1 MKAPTLHNQ
10 IDALPAQAGV
20 YLFRS
25 ADGETLYVGKA
36 KSLRARVRS
45 YFRREVGG
53 VKTEELMRRVG
64 SIETIVVGTEA
75 EALILEANLI
85 KEYRPR
91 FNVQLRDDKR
101 YPYIKVTVQE
111 CFPRAWVTRRVLNDG
126 ARYFGPYPSV
136 GNMRRA
142 LDVVKRL
149 YSVRSCRYDLPDEA
163 PSRPCLDHYIGC
175 CQAPCVGLQTQDA
188 YRGMI
193 EEILRVLEGDVED
206 VRREVEGR
214 MREAS
219 AQLDFERAARL
230 RDVIAGLEGLAYEQ
244 RVQRVGGGDHDVIGL
259 ARDGAT
265 AAAVA
270 LKVRRGRLLGRD
282 TMRFHDLGGESDAT
296 LLASFAA
303 RYYLGRG
310 EQAVQELAHEIL
322 LPSDFEDRA
331 LLGDVLSGKAGRRVR
346 THVPLRGEKR
356 RLVELANQN
365 ARHALED
372 RVAALSDAER
382 ADEALYELRDR
393 LDLKVVPRLIVCFD
407 VSHFQG
413 AATVASAVVFENAE
427 PRRAQ
432 YRHMRIRGEWGNDDF
447 RSMSEAIGRWFGR
460 RLEKGGPLPD
470 LALVDGGKGQLSAAR
485 KALADL
491 GVEDVAIAALA
502 KREEEVFVPG
512 VVEPV
517 LLDRRDRALQLLQ
530 RVRNEAHRFAIRYNR
545 KLRGRRTIRSAIGDV
560 PGIGPNRQQA
570 LLARFG
576 SLKGI
581 REASEDEIARVPG
594 LSHVLARRV
603 LTYLGR

>member
-1 MKAPTLHNQ
+1 MKAPALHNQ
-10 IDALPAQAGV
+10 IDALPTQAGV

-53 VKTEELMRRVG
+53 VKTEELVRRVG

-111 CFPRAWVTRRVLNDG
+111 CFPRAWVTRRIVNDG

-142 LDVVKRL
+142 LEVVKRL
-149 YSVRSCRYDLPDEA
+149 YTVRSCRYDLPDEA
-163 PSRPCLDHYIGC
+163 PSRPCLDHHIGRC
-175 CQAPCVGLQTQDA
+175 RAPCVGLQTQDA
-188 YRGMI
+188 YRAMI

-206 VRREVEGR
+206 VRREVEER

-219 AQLDFERAARL
+219 AHLEFERAARL

-244 RVQRVGGGDHDVIGL
+244 RVQRVGGGDHDVVGL

-270 LKVRRGRLLGRD
+270 LKVRKGRLLGRD
-282 TMRFHDLGGESDAT
+282 TMRFHDLGDESDAT
-296 LLASFAA
+296 LLASFAT

-310 EQAVQELAHEIL
+310 EQAVRELAREIL

-331 LLGDVLSGKAGRRVR
+331 VLGDVLTDKAGHRVR
-346 THVPLRGEKR
+346 THVPVRGEKR
-356 RLVELANQN
+356 RLVELASQN

-447 RSMSEAIGRWFGR
+447 RSMTEAIGRWFGR

-470 LALVDGGKGQLSAAR
+470 LVLVDGGKGQLSAAR
-485 KALADL
+485 KTLAGL
-491 GVEDVAIAALA
+491 GVRDVAVAALA
-502 KREEEVFVPG
+502 KRDEEVFVPG

-517 LLDRRDRALQLLQ
+517 LLERRDRALQLLQ

-594 LSHVLARRV
+594 LSRVLARRV
-603 LTYLGR
+603 VTYLGR